1 MSPEE
6 EAHEESLR
14 RIREAERTGSR
25 ELDLSGWKVGKN
37 TKLKALTRLPQ
48 ELSRFK
54 SLRSLDLANCY
65 QLSGDLSPLAGLTS
79 LQSLSLY
86 GCAQLGG
93 DLSPLAGLIS
103 LQSLNLARCAQLT
116 GDLSPLA
123 GLISFL
129 SLDLTMC
136 LQLRD
141 SSPLAGLISLRSLW
155 KQLTLAP

>member
-1 MSPEE
+1 MTPEE
-6 EAHEESLR
+6 AYDEALR

-37 TKLKALTRLPQ
+37 TKLKASTRLPQ

-79 LQSLSLY
+79 LQSLNLF
-86 GCAQLGG
+86 GCLQLS
-93 DLSPLAGLIS
+93 DISPLASITS
-103 LQSLNLARCAQLT
+103 LQSLNLEECKQLSA
-116 GDLSPLA
+116 DLSPLA
-123 GLISFL
+123 
-129 SLDLTMC
+129 D
-136 LQLRD
+136 
-141 SSPLAGLISLRSLW
+141 LISLRSLW